1 MLGTLAK
8 ALSRTTTLDVDVDEL
23 KTILIF
29 CGAGLL
35 VSLAVAMAYG
45 LDPPHPFS
53 SASAKIRRK
62 NKPAASRL

>member
-29 CGAGLL
+29 CGAGML

-45 LDPPHPFS
+45 LDP
-53 SASAKIRRK
+53 
-62 NKPAASRL
+62 AASIL